1 MQLIE
6 MEKYAKENN
15 IPIIEKDS
23 IDYIKKYIKENNV
36 KNILELGTAIGYST
50 IHMALVSDDIYITSI
65 ERDDERFSI
74 AEASIEEYELTD
86 RVELINKDILDINL
100 YEKYDLIFI
109 DAAKSQYINF
119 FNKFKDNLTD
129 NGVFISDNLGFHGL
143 VETDK
148 YIPSRNVRG
157 LVRKISNYIDFLKEN
172 EEFETEFIDIGD
184 KIGVS
189 KKKTNLDKK

>member
-15 IPIIEKDS
+15 VPIIEKDS
-23 IDYIKKYIKENNV
+23 IDYIKKYIKENKV
-36 KNILELGTAIGYST
+36 KSILELGTAIGYST
-50 IHMALVSDDIYITSI
+50 IHMALVSDDIHITSI
-65 ERDDERFSI
+65 ERDEKRFEIAKESI
-74 AEASIEEYELTD
+74 KEYNLTD

-100 YEKYDLIFI
+100 FDKYDLIFI

-119 FNKFKDNLTD
+119 FNKFKENLSD

-143 VETDK
+143 VETDE

-157 LVRKISNYIDFLKEN
+157 LVRKINNYIDFLKDN

-189 KKKTNLDKK
+189 RKRK